1 MTNPSQVEE
10 RVLHMIAQLS
20 TVRPGQ
26 IRPGDRLREDLGLDS
41 VCSMELL
48 SMLAEEFEVDI
59 SLEEAM
65 AVTTVGGAV
74 EMARRH
80 VLQRAG

>member
-1 MTNPSQVEE
+1 MNPTEIDQ
-10 RVLHMIAQLS
+10 RVVHMIAQLS
-20 TVRPGQ
+20 TLHPGQ
-26 IRPGDRLREDLGLDS
+26 IQPKDRLREDLGLDS

-48 SMLAEEFEVDI
+48 SMLAEEFAVDI

-65 AVTTVGGAV
+65 AVTTVGGAM

-80 VLQRAG
+80 IQAGPQ

>member
-1 MTNPSQVEE
+1 MNPVEVE
-10 RVLHMIAQLS
+10 QRVLQMIAQLT
-20 TVRPGQ
+20 TVRPTQ

-59 SLEEAM
+59 PLEEAM
-65 AVTTVGGAV
+65 AVTTVSGAV
-74 EMARRH
+74 EMARKH
-80 VLQRAG
+80 VLEEAS

>member
-1 MTNPSQVEE
+1 MNSAEIDQ
-10 RVLHMIAQLS
+10 RVVHMISQLC
-20 TVRPGQ
+20 TVRPIQ
-26 IRPGDRLREDLGLDS
+26 PKDRLREDLGLDS

-65 AVTTVGGAV
+65 AVTTVGGAID
-74 EMARRH
+74 MTRRH
-80 VLQRAG
+80 IENGAH